1 MPNDNTSDYIE
12 RIERVEKLL
21 SHSELYFPSPKTFND
36 PFDCKVD
43 FTFDGCTDDDI
54 RKYLENG
61 LNALNREAEIDKWFE
76 DALSNKIG
84 WQQNVKNQ
92 AVEILQPEIDS
103 TGVLCFSEHR
113 DDILMWS
120 HYSDGHKG
128 VCLEFDKERL
138 KAWKFCRPVDYD
150 QEYLSF
156 KKFLEALPD
165 NERSA
170 QLLLRKSEH
179 WIYESEWRII
189 VNPDNDNSG
198 NRDYKFPEELLTG
211 VILGCQMTE
220 DKKKIIRDFLK
231 NRKSYVQ
238 LYEAKKK
245 ENEIALRIEPIS

>member
-1 MPNDNTSDYIE
+1 MLQAFFKI
-12 RIERVEKLL
+12 LL
-21 SHSELYFPSPKTFND
+21 S
-36 PFDCKVD
+36 
-43 FTFDGCTDDDI
+43 
-54 RKYLENG
+54 
-61 LNALNREAEIDKWFE
+61 AL
-76 DALSNKIG
+76 
-84 WQQNVKNQ
+84 
-92 AVEILQPEIDS
+92 
-103 TGVLCFSEHR
+103 
-113 DDILMWS
+113 M
-120 HYSDGHKG
+120 
-128 VCLEFDKERL
+128 
-138 KAWKFCRPVDYD
+138 
-150 QEYLSF
+150 
-156 KKFLEALPD
+156 
-165 NERSA
+165 RSA